1 MKFFHLADLHIGKR
15 VNEFSMIEDQKFIL
29 NQITELAVEHK
40 PDCILIAGD
49 VYDKSVPPAE
59 AVGLL
64 DSFFSQLC
72 RMGIKIFAI
81 SGNHD
86 SPERLSFCAS
96 VMESAGV
103 HISPVFSGEVSKTTL
118 KDEHGNVNIYMLP
131 FVKPVNVRAVYG
143 IDGQMSYTEAVDYVL
158 SSVTVDET
166 ERNILL
172 AHQFVTGAERSD
184 SEEISVGGLDNV
196 DVSVFDRFDYAALGH
211 IHRSQK
217 LVRDTV
223 RYSGTPLKYSFSEAN
238 HTKSITVVDIGE
250 KGSID
255 ISFLGLKPLHDM
267 VEIRGE
273 FNMLISEEFC
283 NRLNTDDYMHITL
296 TDENDIVDAMG
307 KLRCV
312 YPNIMKLDY
321 DNTRTRESR
330 EIFADE
336 SAVFRNPIE
345 LFSDLYELQNNSPM
359 TDEQKDYVQK
369 IIEDIWG

>member
-1 MKFFHLADLHIGKR
+1 M
-15 VNEFSMIEDQKFIL
+15 
-29 NQITELAVEHK
+29 
-40 PDCILIAGD
+40 
-49 VYDKSVPPAE
+49 
-59 AVGLL
+59 
-64 DSFFSQLC
+64 
-72 RMGIKIFAI
+72 
-81 SGNHD
+81 
-86 SPERLSFCAS
+86 LSA
-96 VMESAGV
+96 
-103 HISPVFSGEVSKTTL
+103 
-118 KDEHGNVNIYMLP
+118 
-131 FVKPVNVRAVYG
+131 
-143 IDGQMSYTEAVDYVL
+143 
-158 SSVTVDET
+158 VTVDET
-166 ERNILL
+166 KRNIIL

-184 SEEISVGGLDNV
+184 SEEISVGGMDNV
-196 DVSVFDRFDYAALGH
+196 DVSVFDKFDYVALGH

-238 HTKSITVVDIGE
+238 HTKSITVVDVSE
-250 KGSID
+250 KGCVD

-273 FNMLISEEFC
+273 FNELISEGFC
-283 NRLNTDDYMHITL
+283 NKLNTDDYMHITL

-307 KLRCV
+307 KLRTV